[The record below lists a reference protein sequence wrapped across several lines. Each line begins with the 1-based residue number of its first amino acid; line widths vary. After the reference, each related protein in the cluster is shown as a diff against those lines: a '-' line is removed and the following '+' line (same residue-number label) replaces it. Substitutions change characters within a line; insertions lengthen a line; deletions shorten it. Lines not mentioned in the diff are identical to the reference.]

1 MTEVKPKKS
10 QFMDYVRIRNSGVTN
25 MFAVDVVCEYSH
37 TGLTKENCLYIMNHF
52 MELADE
58 YNVEV

>member
-25 MFAVDVVCEYSH
+25 MFDIRTVCEYSH
-37 TGLTKENCLYIMNHF
+37 TGLTRENCFYIMSHF

>member
-25 MFAVDVVCEYSH
+25 MFDIRTVCEYSH
-37 TGLTKENCLYIMNHF
+37 TGLTRENCFYIMRQEF
-52 MELADE
+52 
-58 YNVEV
+58 

>member
-1 MTEVKPKKS
+1 MTEAKPKKS

-25 MFAVDVVCEYSH
+25 MFDIRAVCEYSN
-37 TGLTKENCLYIMNHF
+37 TGLTRENCFYIMNHF